1 MKQKRE
7 NKVNE
12 TKMEQ
17 KQKVEKYRQQL
28 KLSLDEDPSRTF
40 DLSPWI
46 TSPLGFSFT
55 LRDSVFFIPVPDI
68 EKPYALTD
76 ITKRAS
82 AEITKAS

>member
-40 DLSPWI
+40 DLSP
-46 TSPLGFSFT
+46 
-55 LRDSVFFIPVPDI
+55 
-68 EKPYALTD
+68 
-76 ITKRAS
+76 
-82 AEITKAS
+82 